1 MQDAVNHPTHYNQY
15 EGFEVID
22 VAEQLVGPD
31 GKSGFNLGNA
41 FKYMARAG
49 YKNSDKRVEDL
60 EKAKFYIQREIDRIE
75 LADIRAIGEKKKA
88 LPNYDLVITPISDDL
103 ADVSQLEMATLEHQ
117 AKLVR
122 KDMAAVVEL
131 LDETLARVSP
141 TVQPINVP
149 H

>member
-49 YKNSDKRVEDL
+49 YKNPDKRVEDL

-75 LADIRAIGEKKKA
+75 MADIRAIGEKKKA
-88 LPNYDLVITPISDDL
+88 LPDFDITVTQVTDL
-103 ADVSQLEMATLEHQ
+103 ADAFQLETAALERQ

-141 TVQPINVP
+141 KVQPINVP